1 MTRRGLT
8 NPEKQ
13 TTNSCNK
20 RDILEV
26 KKMSI
31 DYKESFR
38 IKPKIVAVIVIA
50 VILVASFAVVFVTTM
65 WVNVPVGS
73 AVVLVDPMNAKI
85 SGPVLGPT
93 WTTKAPWV
101 SAVEIT
107 VAVDTLGM
115 WGDGYDYTADFPTVK
130 SFSRDQL
137 EMELEIM
144 MRWRLDPSKV
154 KQLYENLPQKNWKN
168 DIIASIARE
177 QVRIVTK
184 DFNTIETIE
193 RRDYV
198 AQTMRDAIWNKIS
211 SSAPLA
217 GAITDFEFELRN
229 IGYPAKYTSSIEDK
243 LVAEQQKIQADFER
257 QIVIINATATAE
269 KITIEA
275 AANANATVIEAN
287 ATKEAI
293 ELVLDAAGQS
303 GNQTRLAEL
312 YLVVQTLQKIA
323 PDIDMLIMA
332 PDGTPILLPSPT
344 G

>member
-1 MTRRGLT
+1 
-8 NPEKQ
+8 
-13 TTNSCNK
+13 
-20 RDILEV
+20 
-26 KKMSI
+26 MSI
-31 DYKESFR
+31 EYDNR
-38 IKPKIVAVIVIA
+38 IKINPKLAAALVIIIVCLTV
-50 VILVASFAVVFVTTM
+50 FAAVFVLTM
-65 WVNVPVGS
+65 WVNVPVGN
-73 AVVLVDPMNAKI
+73 AVVMVDPLAGTI
-85 SGPVLGPT
+85 SDPVLGPT

-101 SAVEIT
+101 EAVQIT

-115 WGDGYDYTADFPTVK
+115 WGDGYDATADFPTVK
-130 SFSRDQL
+130 SFSKDQL
-137 EMELEIM
+137 EMGIDIM
-144 MRWRLDPSKV
+144 MRWRLDPSKI

-168 DIIASIARE
+168 NVISSIARE

-193 RRDYV
+193 QRDYV
-198 AQTMRDAIWNKIS
+198 AQTIRDAIWNKIS

-217 GAITDFEFELRN
+217 GALTDFEFELRN
-229 IGYPAKYTSSIEDK
+229 IAYPETYTVAIENK

-257 QIVIINATATAE
+257 QIVVIEATATAE

-293 ELVLDAAGQS
+293 ELVLSAAGADPA
-303 GNQTRLAEL
+303 NQTRIAEL
-312 YLVVQTLQKIA
+312 YLVVQTLQQIA

-332 PDGTPILLPSPT
+332 PDGTPILLPSAS